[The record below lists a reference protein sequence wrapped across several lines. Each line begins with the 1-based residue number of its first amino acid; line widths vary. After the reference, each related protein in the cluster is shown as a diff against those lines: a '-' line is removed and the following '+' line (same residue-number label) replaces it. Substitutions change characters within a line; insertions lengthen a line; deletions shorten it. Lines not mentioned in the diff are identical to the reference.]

1 MCDEPI
7 RIIGLS
13 HENHYDSTIT
23 NKEVLMM
30 SLGANNARAPKFDI
44 PIWHKLNLTIDE
56 AAAYSNIGI
65 QKRRIVPS
73 YCGLVLAG

>member
-1 MCDEPI
+1 
-7 RIIGLS
+7 
-13 HENHYDSTIT
+13 
-23 NKEVLMM
+23 MM

-65 QKRRIVPS
+65 HKLYDLTEAEDCPFVLWIGSVSYTHLDVYKRQRPVNT
-73 YCGLVLAG
+73 

>member
-1 MCDEPI
+1 MCDKPI

-65 QKRRIVPS
+65 HKLYES
-73 YCGLVLAG
+73 ENA